1 MKNKEIH
8 IVSFDVPF
16 PADYGGVI
24 DVYNR
29 AKALK
34 ETGFKVVLHVF
45 EYGRGQNHVFQEIA
59 DAIFYYKRSSF
70 LKSFLQ
76 RKGYITSSRISTE
89 LIQRL
94 NESSSD
100 LIILEGQHC
109 SGILP
114 FLKRKAVVRIHNC
127 EWEYYAALAEKE
139 TSFLKKIYF
148 KREAKFLKKEEQF
161 LKNTSLLCI
170 TKKEQEYYTN
180 LGFEAI
186 LVPTVFY
193 TEVQST
199 TIYPTENY
207 LLFHGN
213 LSVSENVSAVQQLIS
228 ENKKEKFNF
237 KVCIAG
243 KNPSKELK
251 EKVEAAHFELI
262 DSPDTTEMEKLIYGA
277 KAHILL
283 TNQATGIKLKLI
295 HALSSN
301 RPVIV
306 NEKMIQGTGLE
317 NSCFVWDEK
326 SSLSSFVNE
335 VLQLPT
341 KAIDLSGFRPEN
353 YSLQIE
359 LLSK

>member
-1 MKNKEIH
+1 VKNKEIH

-24 DVYNR
+24 DVFNR
-29 AKALK
+29 SKALK
-34 ETGFKVVLHVF
+34 EAGFKVILHVF
-45 EYGRGQNHVFQEIA
+45 EYGRGRNHVFQEIA

-76 RKGYITSSRISTE
+76 RKAYITSSRISTE

-148 KREAKFLKKEEQF
+148 KREAKFLKKEEQV
-161 LKNTSLLCI
+161 LKNSSLLCI
-170 TKKEQEYYTN
+170 TKKEQEYYTK
-180 LGFEAI
+180 LGFIAI
-186 LVPTVFY
+186 HVPTVFFL
-193 TEVQST
+193 EVQNTS
-199 TIYPTENY
+199 IATENY

-213 LSVSENVSAVQQLIS
+213 LSVSENVNAVQQLIS
-228 ENKKEKFNF
+228 ENKKEKFDF

-251 EKVEAAHFELI
+251 EKVEAAQFELI

-277 KAHILL
+277 KAHFLL

-317 NSCFVWDEK
+317 DSCFVWDEK
-326 SSLSSFVNE
+326 SPLSSFVNE

-341 KAIDLSGFRPEN
+341 KAVDLSDFRPEI
-353 YSLQIE
+353 YSSQIE

>member
-1 MKNKEIH
+1 MNSKEIH

-24 DVYNR
+24 DVFNR
-29 AKALK
+29 SKALK

-45 EYGRGQNHVFQEIA
+45 EYGRGRNHEFQEIA

-70 LKSFLQ
+70 LKSFLHS
-76 RKGYITSSRISTE
+76 KAYITSSRISTE

-148 KREAKFLKKEEQF
+148 KREAKFLKKEEQV

-170 TKKEQEYYTN
+170 TKKEQECYTN
-180 LGFEAI
+180 LGFQAI
-186 LVPTVFY
+186 HVPAVFF
-193 TEVQST
+193 TEVQNTS
-199 TIYPTENY
+199 YPIENY

-213 LSVSENVSAVQQLIS
+213 LSVSENVCAVQQLIS

-243 KNPSKELK
+243 KNPLK
-251 EKVEAAHFELI
+251 EFKEQVQAAEFELI

-277 KAHILL
+277 KAHVLL

-306 NEKMIQGTGLE
+306 NKKMVQGTGLE

-326 SSLSSFVNE
+326 SPLSSFVNE
-335 VLQLPT
+335 VLQMQT
-341 KAIDLSGFRPEN
+341 KAIDLSDFRPEK
-353 YSLQIE
+353 YSSQIE

>member
-1 MKNKEIH
+1 VKSREIH

-24 DVYNR
+24 DVFNR
-29 AKALK
+29 SKALK
-34 ETGFKVVLHVF
+34 DAGFKVVLHVF
-45 EYGRGQNHVFQEIA
+45 EYGRGRNHEFHEIA

-76 RKGYITSSRISTE
+76 RKAYITNSRISTE

-127 EWEYYAALAEKE
+127 EWEYYTALAEKE
-139 TSFLKKIYF
+139 TSFFKKIYF
-148 KREAKFLKKEEQF
+148 KREAKFLKKEEGI
-161 LKNTSLLCI
+161 LKNSSLLCI

-180 LGFEAI
+180 LGFQAI
-186 LVPTVFY
+186 HVPAVFF
-193 TEVQST
+193 TEVQNTS
-199 TIYPTENY
+199 YQTENY

-213 LSVSENVSAVQQLIS
+213 LSVSENVSAVQQLIA

-251 EKVEAAHFELI
+251 EQVESAQFELV
-262 DSPDTTEMEKLIYGA
+262 DSPNETEMKKLIFGA
-277 KAHILL
+277 KAHVLL

-306 NEKMIQGTGLE
+306 NKKMVQGTGLE
-317 NSCFVWDEK
+317 DSCFVWDEK
-326 SSLSSFVNE
+326 SPLSSFVNE
-335 VLQLPT
+335 VIQMPPKT
-341 KAIDLSGFRPEN
+341 IDLSDFRPEN
-353 YSLQIE
+353 YSSQIE

>member
-1 MKNKEIH
+1 MKSREIH

-29 AKALK
+29 AKAMK
-34 ETGFKVVLHVF
+34 EAGFKVVLHVF
-45 EYGRGQNHVFQEIA
+45 EYGRGRNHEFHEIA

-76 RKGYITSSRISTE
+76 RKAYITSSRISTE

-127 EWEYYAALAEKE
+127 EWEYYTALAEKE
-139 TSFLKKIYF
+139 TSFLKKMYF
-148 KREAKFLKKEEQF
+148 KREAKYLKKEEQVF
-161 LKNTSLLCI
+161 KSTSLLCI
-170 TKKEQEYYTN
+170 TKKEQKYYRN
-180 LGFEAI
+180 LGFEA
-186 LVPTVFY
+186 LHVPTVFFS
-193 TEVQST
+193 EIQN
-199 TIYPTENY
+199 TIFPSENY

-213 LSVSENVSAVQQLIS
+213 LSVSENENAVQQLID
-228 ENKKEKFNF
+228 ENKKEKFTF
-237 KVCIAG
+237 KMCIAG

-251 EKVEAAHFELI
+251 EQVEAAHFEI
-262 DSPDTTEMEKLIYGA
+262 VVSPTETEIKKLIFGA
-277 KAHILL
+277 KAHLLL
-283 TNQATGIKLKLI
+283 THQATGIKLKLI

-306 NEKMIQGTGLE
+306 NEKMVQGTGLE
-317 NSCFVWDEK
+317 DSCFVWDEK

-335 VLQLPT
+335 VLQMPPKT
-341 KAIDLSGFRPEN
+341 INLSDFNPEN
-353 YSLQIE
+353 YSSQIE